1 MSKLYHTESGHAIP
15 TLAEELTTFRRARKS
30 LYLETTTSPGV
41 LYIMAR
47 AWPDSKLPLRVG
59 VNGTEISPVEPEKE
73 AHWWYT
79 VGVDAALLNA
89 GENTIDLWCDSK
101 PMNAWSLAIEPG
113 HAYPRSFISDDG
125 GETWRNDHMG
135 YLNTFRGE
143 YLVRMRLAE
152 GEDPLPPPMCS
163 AIQSTALGITARHPA
178 GRRPRRRSCSSSP
191 RPSSTPSLNTALG

>member
-152 GEDPLPPPMCS
+152 GEDPLPPPMVFS
-163 AIQSTALGITARHPA
+163 DPEHPRLASLRDILPAAARDEGAAAAHP
-178 GRRPRRRSCSSSP
+178 GRAPLRH
-191 RPSSTPSLNTALG
+191 